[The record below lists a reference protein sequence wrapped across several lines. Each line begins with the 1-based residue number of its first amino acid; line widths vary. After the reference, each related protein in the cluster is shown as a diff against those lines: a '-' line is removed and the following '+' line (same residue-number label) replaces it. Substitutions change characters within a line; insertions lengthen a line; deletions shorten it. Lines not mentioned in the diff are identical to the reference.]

1 MSSETDMDPK
11 LLEMLFIAVGN
22 GVALYIG
29 AYLARSTAELADRRR
44 AEREEKAQLHREK
57 REALLERL
65 ALQRRAFDE
74 YTRLIVKWSTGAPAA
89 SAPGAR
95 PAPPSR
101 AREGN
106 FAADQ
111 DSIALYAQMVSAFGN
126 RKFAEQTGATLQAA
140 RAGRDSVQ
148 VLPFS
153 VQIVSACYQEM
164 IRAMSDLEKEIG
176 LAVPRSPARPFLADE
191 ELAKETTRL
200 FSRDAVRASLDLGM
214 VDQVFER
221 VRQSQAFGD
230 MTGAEA
236 DSHSAGQSSAMDP
249 DDR

>member
-1 MSSETDMDPK
+1 MDPK
-11 LLEMLFIAVGN
+11 LLEMLFIAVSN

-29 AYLARSTAELADRRR
+29 AYLARSTSELADRRR
-44 AEREEKAQLHREK
+44 TERDERAHQQREK
-57 REALLERL
+57 REALLAQL

-74 YTRLIVKWSTGAPAA
+74 YTRLIVKWSTGASAA
-89 SAPGAR
+89 AARTSAATTPL
-95 PAPPSR
+95 PR

-126 RKFAEQTGATLQAA
+126 RKFAEQAGATLQAA
-140 RAGRDSVQ
+140 RAGRDNAQ

-200 FSRDAVRASLDLGM
+200 FSRDAVRASLDLGL

-230 MTGAEA
+230 LTGADA
-236 DSHSAGQSSAMDP
+236 DNRGGGQSAAMDP